1 MNKFLKLTSVII
13 NVKHIHKILIAP
25 NKYYIH
31 IVGNNISGF
40 VFFSLGS
47 ISSTADI
54 ITVCADKMPQDYKNV
69 SEWIDKN

>member
-1 MNKFLKLTSVII
+1 M
-13 NVKHIHKILIAP
+13 
-25 NKYYIH
+25 
-31 IVGNNISGF
+31 GNNISGF

-69 SEWIDKN
+69 SEWIDKI